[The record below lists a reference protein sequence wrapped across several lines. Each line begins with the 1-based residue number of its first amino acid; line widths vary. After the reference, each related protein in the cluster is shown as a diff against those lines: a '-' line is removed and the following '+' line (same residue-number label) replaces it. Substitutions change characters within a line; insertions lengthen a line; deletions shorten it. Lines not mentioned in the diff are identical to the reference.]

1 MKRPLV
7 VDEPVEF
14 EKQLV
19 ECQDV
24 RKKKITHHFR
34 GIYGICL
41 KLTKKKPTRCQ
52 HVSGW
57 TSMKRL
63 LVIDAAVECEKRP
76 VEGQEVRKIT
86 DHFRG
91 SMEYT
96 LK

>member
-14 EKQLV
+14 EKQPV

-24 RKKKITHHFR
+24 RKKIIHHFR
-34 GIYGICL
+34 GIYGICF

-57 TSMKRL
+57 TSMNRM
-63 LVIDAAVECEKRP
+63 LVIDAAVECEK
-76 VEGQEVRKIT
+76 
-86 DHFRG
+86 
-91 SMEYT
+91 
-96 LK
+96 